1 MVPKHPIHLIIFN
14 SDLLHMVEI
23 VASEIGETEI
33 GVKTLQLQTRIGAEI
48 LIVNKKHLL
57 IDALALDSLQVFH
70 CQVHPRLLS
79 RRQGRFVRSVLL
91 PSPSPRQHALQASSI
106 AYRLHMAAIFF
117 VND

>member
-1 MVPKHPIHLIIFN
+1 
-14 SDLLHMVEI
+14 MVEI

-106 AYRLHMAAIFF
+106 AYRLQMAAIFF